1 MTPYL
6 ELNSNWGLYFILD
19 PLIGICVCKIFSFS
33 KLQKRNYSDF
43 NFCQNFNKRLEQNE
57 DIPQSE
63 VKQETWKSQTGVA
76 SGLFTEKN
84 RPQTIQKLYETC
96 EEIPKVHIM
105 DVFREDGLASK
116 TLYSDHQF
124 FFRILKN
131 QIERML
137 LKEQE
142 VMKQEIEARKKRK
155 KMAKDLEKS
164 KKTVK
169 TANRK
174 RVSQM
179 KLVFDK

>member
-1 MTPYL
+1 MTIQVFVSAKYFHSKNIIFL
-6 ELNSNWGLYFILD
+6 LNL
-19 PLIGICVCKIFSFS
+19 
-33 KLQKRNYSDF
+33 
-43 NFCQNFNKRLEQNE
+43 CQNFNKRLEQNE
-57 DIPQSE
+57 DVPQSV

-96 EEIPKVHIM
+96 EEIPQVHIM
-105 DVFREDGLASK
+105 DMFREDGLESK
-116 TLYSDHQF
+116 TLYSDHHF

-142 VMKQEIEARKKRK
+142 DMKQIIEARKKRK
-155 KMAKDLEKS
+155 KMAKELEKS
-164 KKTVK
+164 KTKIK

-174 RVSQM
+174 RVS
-179 KLVFDK
+179 

>member
-1 MTPYL
+1 M
-6 ELNSNWGLYFILD
+6 
-19 PLIGICVCKIFSFS
+19 
-33 KLQKRNYSDF
+33 
-43 NFCQNFNKRLEQNE
+43 
-57 DIPQSE
+57 
-63 VKQETWKSQTGVA
+63 A